1 MKSADTRRRDF
12 LKLPAVAVA
21 AAAAGSTPARGAP
34 TIDEHDP
41 SNTKLC
47 RRLRA
52 DISDDD
58 LLFLKQ
64 IGLRWARV
72 NFRPP
77 VDFDFIADAD
87 CRRRFKN
94 IATSW
99 ALPKRQIDALIAIGG
114 ALVHDSAA
122 YEKLVVSLGGT
133 VPPGPSVAQV
143 CAAYA
148 QVGAAADGE

>member
-1 MKSADTRRRDF
+1 MGLRSRLASLLLKRFRTRRPLLKRHRKQRPPGLLDTLFTVIRTPIDSTSF
-12 LKLPAVAVA
+12 LLMDRLEDIT
-21 AAAAGSTPARGAP
+21 GGRLMLQ
-34 TIDEHDP
+34 TI
-41 SNTKLC
+41 
-47 RRLRA
+47 
-52 DISDDD
+52 
-58 LLFLKQ
+58 
-64 IGLRWARV
+64 V
-72 NFRPP
+72 P

-148 QVGAAADGE
+148 QVGASAEGE